1 MGLAAGSHGPGPP
14 LVCAAACALTSR
26 RFDGDQ
32 QDQQLGQVQ
41 EWPES
46 CRESELSAKIGDNGK
61 ASVYLHD
68 GSAFQP
74 EHAGVLKCVAYA
86 DWETSQTL
94 LSEYFHVFVD
104 EDTLTFLANAADV
117 EEIRGNRAAFT
128 RLCHQWHL
136 VSQVHLFAEGLQWP
150 PREAVERFFKPLKLA
165 RPWAEFLQGTASYL
179 EHFLV
184 RTTGTQRELV
194 DEAPLD
200 RGSESFPED
209 GRACFF
215 AENAEE
221 LEVKDAVVSD
231 SSAQDDWVCA
241 VCGTFNWNRRRR
253 CRRCRRSSLASGSQ
267 TWTSHPI
274 SQHANQYV
282 ATSGQFAAKEKLEVK
297 DELDLKNHGAHAA
310 GPLGGRRG
318 PGQGL
323 PDPTWQHAD
332 VDAAENGT
340 FNELNDALFDGLQ
353 REVDAERDSTQ
364 RLLKHKACVQAQAA
378 INSSTRSSEPL
389 PGAREELAP
398 LGIDADPFA
407 SSNLCVSLASV
418 WTLTRAISR

>member
-1 MGLAAGSHGPGPP
+1 MPAHAA
-14 LVCAAACALTSR
+14 VAAA
-26 RFDGDQ
+26 
-32 QDQQLGQVQ
+32 V
-41 EWPES
+41 P
-46 CRESELSAKIGDNGK
+46 
-61 ASVYLHD
+61 V
-68 GSAFQP
+68 
-74 EHAGVLKCVAYA
+74 
-86 DWETSQTL
+86 
-94 LSEYFHVFVD
+94 
-104 EDTLTFLANAADV
+104 
-117 EEIRGNRAAFT
+117 
-128 RLCHQWHL
+128 
-136 VSQVHLFAEGLQWP
+136 
-150 PREAVERFFKPLKLA
+150 
-165 RPWAEFLQGTASYL
+165 
-179 EHFLV
+179 
-184 RTTGTQRELV
+184 
-194 DEAPLD
+194 
-200 RGSESFPED
+200 
-209 GRACFF
+209 
-215 AENAEE
+215 
-221 LEVKDAVVSD
+221 
-231 SSAQDDWVCA
+231 WVCA

-340 FNELNDALFDGLQ
+340 FNELNDALFDALQ

-389 PGAREELAP
+389 AGARGESAMT
-398 LGIDADPFA
+398 
-407 SSNLCVSLASV
+407 V
-418 WTLTRAISR
+418 WTLTRAVSR